1 MATVTTTI
9 KYRSAKMNPST
20 KARYVNKWQALHEA
34 FPDVAMDDWCAVQN
48 ISTGTFYA
56 WLKDPKL
63 NKRLRMKM
71 KAEKAAQ
78 NAKLA
83 EEKKQEVKEAP
94 TENDEPGLFDEIDEI
109 LDRNDERFQNF
120 EEQQEAPEISVET
133 HVEESPKEEEKE
145 VEVKPSDR
153 FLIFTCPDFRL
164 EVSSVLPATEVN
176 RIIGYLRGTLRHYSP
191 IKQVTA

>member
-83 EEKKQEVKEAP
+83 EEKKQEAKEAP
-94 TENDEPGLFDEIDEI
+94 TENNEPRLFDEIDEI

-133 HVEESPKEEEKE
+133 HVEESPKEEEE
-145 VEVKPSDR
+145 VKVKPSDR